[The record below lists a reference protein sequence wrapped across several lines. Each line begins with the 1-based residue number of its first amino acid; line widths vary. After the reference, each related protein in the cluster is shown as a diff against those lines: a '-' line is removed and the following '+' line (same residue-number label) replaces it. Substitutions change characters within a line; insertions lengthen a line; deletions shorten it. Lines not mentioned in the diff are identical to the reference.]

1 MAKICYP
8 LSENHH
14 RHPMDLHLTD
24 EQAGL
29 LLALA
34 LIVAAPIA
42 TDAQTTE
49 PPPEPRSCQRL
60 HEETSKC
67 ESGMRSCDQRVVARL
82 EAQCQRDQKRLPP
95 RDGGRP

>member
-1 MAKICYP
+1 
-8 LSENHH
+8 
-14 RHPMDLHLTD
+14 MDLHLTD

-49 PPPEPRSCQRL
+49 PPPEPRSMSAIAQGN
-60 HEETSKC
+60 EQ
-67 ESGMRSCDQRVVARL
+67 MRKRHAQLRSARRRP
-82 EAQCQRDQKRLPP
+82 A
-95 RDGGRP
+95 GGAVSA